1 MTTSHTVKVFLVED
15 EPPALRKLERMV
27 AAEAD
32 LEVCGAAS
40 TCADAIAGISSSNP
54 QLLILDIRLPD
65 GTGFEVLQAIEAL
78 WGARDLQVIF
88 LTAYDEYAVQA
99 FDVAALDYLMKP
111 VSQERFSAAI
121 ERVRERLAAPAHS
134 PETALL
140 KASETKY
147 ARRFLV
153 ERRKAAYF
161 LPVDSI
167 HHIAADR
174 NYALVHCE
182 LGEFAMRTTM
192 DALEKRLD
200 PAEFARVSRSSIV
213 RVAAIREVR
222 LSEDHNYALVLHSGE
237 EIECSKRY
245 WTAAL
250 DRLL

>member
-1 MTTSHTVKVFLVED
+1 MIKVFLVED
-15 EPPALRKLERMV
+15 EPPAMRKLERMV

-32 LEVCGAAS
+32 LQICGSAA
-40 TCADAIAGISSSNP
+40 TCADAIQGMEASIP
-54 QLLILDIRLPD
+54 QLAILDIRLPD
-65 GTGFEVLQAIEAL
+65 GTGFEIFQALGEP
-78 WGARDLQVIF
+78 RDLQLIF

-99 FDVAALDYLMKP
+99 FGVAAIDYLLKP
-111 VSQERFSAAI
+111 VSQERFSEAI
-121 ERVRERLAAPAHS
+121 GRVRERLASPARVA
-134 PETALL
+134 EA
-140 KASETKY
+140 KY

-174 NYALVHCE
+174 NYALLHSD
-182 LGEFAMRTTM
+182 LGEFALRSTM

-200 PAEFARVSRSSIV
+200 PAEFARVSRGSIV

-237 EIECSKRY
+237 EIACSKRY

>member
-1 MTTSHTVKVFLVED
+1 MIKVFLVED
-15 EPPALRKLERMV
+15 EPPAMRKLERMV

-32 LEVCGAAS
+32 LQICGSAA
-40 TCADAIAGISSSNP
+40 TCADAIQGMGATIP
-54 QLLILDIRLPD
+54 QLAILDIRLPD
-65 GTGFEVLQAIEAL
+65 GTGFEIFQALGEP
-78 WGARDLQVIF
+78 RDLQLIF

-99 FDVAALDYLMKP
+99 FGVAAIDYLLKP
-111 VSQERFSAAI
+111 VSQERFSEAI
-121 ERVRERLAAPAHS
+121 GRVRERLAS
-134 PETALL
+134 PSRAL
-140 KASETKY
+140 EKY

-153 ERRKAAYF
+153 ERRRAAYF

-174 NYALVHCE
+174 NYALLHSD
-182 LGEFAMRTTM
+182 LGEFALRSTM

-200 PAEFARVSRSSIV
+200 PAEFARVSRGAIV

-222 LSEDHNYALVLHSGE
+222 LSEDHNYVLLMHSGE
-237 EIECSKRY
+237 QVACSKRY

>member
-1 MTTSHTVKVFLVED
+1 MIKVFLVED
-15 EPPALRKLERMV
+15 EPPALRKLERLV
-27 AAEAD
+27 AVESD
-32 LEVCGAAS
+32 LEVCGVAM
-40 TCADAIAGISSSNP
+40 TCSDAIAGISSSNP

-65 GTGFEVLQAIEAL
+65 GTGFEVLQAVEAL

-88 LTAYDEYAVQA
+88 LTAYDEYAIQA
-99 FDVAALDYLMKP
+99 FDVAALDYLLKP

-121 ERVRERLAAPAHS
+121 ARVRERLAARPHPPDAPPS
-134 PETALL
+134 A
-140 KASETKY
+140 KY

-174 NYALVHCE
+174 NYALLHSE
-182 LGEFAMRTTM
+182 LGEFALRITM

-237 EIECSKRY
+237 EIACSKRY